1 MAVKCVGESI
11 RWFSNNVC
19 AEIEAFETPKEAE
32 KRRRKAAR
40 QGSSTS
46 KEKQPR
52 DFGLER
58 YKLHA
63 LGDYVE
69 HVQLFGTLD
78 NYNTQPVC
86 C

>member
-1 MAVKCVGESI
+1 MAIKRVGESI
-11 RWFSNNVC
+11 RWFANKVC
-19 AEIEAFETPKEAE
+19 GDIEAFETPKEAD

-40 QGSSTS
+40 EGSNTS
-46 KEKQPR
+46 KERQPKE
-52 DFGLER
+52 FGLER

-63 LGDYVE
+63 IGDYVE

-86 C
+86 P